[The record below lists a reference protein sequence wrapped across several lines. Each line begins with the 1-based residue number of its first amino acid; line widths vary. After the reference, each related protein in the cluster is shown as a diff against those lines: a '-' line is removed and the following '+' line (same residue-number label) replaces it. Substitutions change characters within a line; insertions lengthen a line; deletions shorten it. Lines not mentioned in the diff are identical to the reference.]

1 MAVFRV
7 ERNSG
12 YTVMS
17 NHHLRNK
24 ELTLKAKGLLSQ
36 MLSLPEDWDY
46 TLAGLS
52 HINRESIDAIRTAV
66 WELEKA
72 GYILRRQ
79 GRDEK
84 GKMTAIE
91 YTIYEQPQPMLENPI
106 PGKPML
112 ENPTTDNPTSENPT
126 QLNKDR
132 SRTNLP
138 KKERSITDLS
148 NTDSFPIL
156 SPDPSPCRAAPERKG
171 TEAFKQSAVDIYRE
185 IFMENIEYDTLTQ
198 DPKMDKERLDEI
210 VDLMLETVCSARKT
224 LRIAGDDYPAELVK
238 SKFLKLNSSHIE
250 FVMDDPQ
257 AAAKLEAKLVKL
269 ESAQETMKAV
279 NAYFRKNKTLE
290 GCPSLTPEQITK
302 LQQEMSQS
310 WHLDKSRPYPAYML
324 SNNNAEIRR
333 IRGRIEQVRQHEET
347 NFAGWEF
354 DGGRVEAN
362 KADNRLQV
370 FFDGKP
376 DEAARDEL
384 KANGFRWAPSV
395 GAWQRQL
402 NKNAYYAAGYISC
415 IQPISGEKPI
425 DVQRS
430 VQQQESAAPDA
441 HLTGERVSTPRG
453 SFHVTDMTREQMETA
468 GYGYHHSTDDGKY
481 LIMGNGTQA
490 FAIAAEQRE
499 QENYMRTA
507 ELSTEQN
514 YNMIDGQI
522 NNTPSVDELEEKAKR
537 GEVISLSALAA
548 AVKAEDGRTPQRDPD
563 GKKPSIRAQLKA
575 DRAQSCKPQ
584 QREKEQEAKRSI
596 RQALEME

>member
-132 SRTNLP
+132 SRTNLS
-138 KKERSITDLS
+138 KKEKSITDLS

-185 IFMENIEYDTLTQ
+185 IIMENIEYDTLTQ

-441 HLTGERVSTPRG
+441 HLTGEHVSTPRG